1 MRLRSVWPPVVIAVV
16 SGAVFIA
23 LTVAVTTTARLGLD
37 AQAFDVARDLRAPW
51 LDSVARV
58 ITTLGLIAII
68 GPVVLIGA
76 VPLVRDGHRARAAAL
91 VAGAALAWAT
101 VWITKTAVGRHRP
114 PLPLVH
120 TSGESFPSGH
130 AANSVAWIALAIALT
145 IVIRTRGWRWAALVA
160 GALLT
165 VLVGLT
171 RIYLRAHY
179 ASDVLAGEALAVTCY
194 ALATTVAIGW
204 TARGRAVGSINDAAA
219 PVRASAASR
228 PRPGG

>member
-1 MRLRSVWPPVVIAVV
+1 MRLRSVWPPVAIAVV
-16 SGAVFIA
+16 SGACFIA
-23 LTVAVTTTARLGLD
+23 LTVAVTTTAHLGLD

-58 ITTLGLIAII
+58 ITVLGLIAIV
-68 GPVVLIGA
+68 GPVVLLGA
-76 VPLVRDGHRARAAAL
+76 VPLVREGQRARAAAL
-91 VAGAALAWAT
+91 VTGAALAWAT
-101 VWITKTAVGRHRP
+101 VWIAKTAVGRHRP
-114 PLPLVH
+114 PFPLVH

-145 IVIRTRGWRWAALVA
+145 IVIRTRGWRRAALAA
-160 GALLT
+160 GVLLT

-194 ALATTVAIGW
+194 ALATAVSIGW
-204 TARGRAVGSINDAAA
+204 MARHRAVGSVGDAPA
-219 PVRASAASR
+219 PVTAGAASR
-228 PRPGG
+228 PRSGG

>member
-1 MRLRSVWPPVVIAVV
+1 MRLRSVWPPVAIAVAA
-16 SGAVFIA
+16 GAVFIA
-23 LTVAVTTTARLGLD
+23 LTVAVTTTAHLGLD

-58 ITTLGLIAII
+58 ITTLGLFAIV
-68 GPVVLIGA
+68 GPAVLIGA

-145 IVIRTRGWRWAALVA
+145 IVIRTRGWRWAAVGA
-160 GALLT
+160 GLLLT

-179 ASDVLAGEALAVTCY
+179 ASDTLAGEALAVTGY
-194 ALATTVAIGW
+194 ALATAVAMGW
-204 TARGRAVGSINDAAA
+204 TGRRRDVGSVSDAAVTARGGEL
-219 PVRASAASR
+219 
-228 PRPGG
+228 